1 MSSLLKLNVRGRLL
15 ALALFA
21 VAALLMLTA
30 MQALTVWRQGQTLDA
45 LVDGA
50 LAGER
55 RLAQAQAALGNTRR
69 FEKDMFLNMA
79 SAESIKHYEASW
91 SKSVA
96 SVVTRIDEAAPLLSS
111 ADKPELDKL
120 RAGLAGYQRGV
131 TTVLASIRAGSLQD
145 PAAAN
150 KAMTPYKDDVRT
162 ADKAF
167 EALSAAVATRV
178 AARRA
183 EAQAQTT
190 TALWAAVAVGLGVA
204 GLMLALALAIARSVI
219 QPLTAATLAAERI
232 ATGDLKQ
239 GQSVQGHDELALIG
253 QAVEKV
259 RQNVVRLV
267 DDAKTLASAAHQ
279 GQLATRIDTTHHA
292 GDYREVVLGLN
303 QTLAAVDAPL
313 QQVLDQLTRVS
324 QGNLQQQSVAGHAGR
339 FAELG
344 QAVNTTVGNLSATI
358 AEVVTLARELGTAS
372 NQVSVTSQTLSES
385 ASQQAACVEETTAS
399 LHEIL
404 SSVQQNASS
413 AATTDSIA
421 TEAAQQAQDGSQ
433 AVSQTV
439 DAMKSIATKITI
451 IDDIAY
457 QTNLLALNA
466 AIEAARAGE
475 HGKGFAV
482 VAAEVRKLA
491 ERSQVAAQEI
501 GGLATSSVKMAE
513 QAGRMLSSMVPSIHK
528 TSELVQEISAASGE
542 QSNSVNQINGAMDHL
557 NGTTQQT
564 ATASEEL
571 SATAEELSVQATRLQ
586 ELMAFFQL
594 DSTPSRA
601 GGQRQAAGK
610 LPKATGQP
618 PLRFG
623 NRGHAAPAHGNALA
637 HEPSFS
643 PI

>member
-1 MSSLLKLNVRGRLL
+1 
-15 ALALFA
+15 
-21 VAALLMLTA
+21 
-30 MQALTVWRQGQTLDA
+30 
-45 LVDGA
+45 
-50 LAGER
+50 
-55 RLAQAQAALGNTRR
+55 
-69 FEKDMFLNMA
+69 MFLNLA
-79 SAESIKHYEASW
+79 SAESLKHYEASW

-96 SVVTRIDEAAPLLSS
+96 SVITHIDAATPLLTN
-111 ADKPELDKL
+111 ADKPQLDQL
-120 RAGLAGYQRGV
+120 RAGLEGYRRGV
-131 TTVLASIRAGSLQD
+131 TAVLASIRAGNLQD

-150 KAMTPYKDDVRT
+150 KAMTPYKEDVRT

-167 EALSAAVATRV
+167 EALSTGVTARV
-178 AARRA
+178 AERREQARS
-183 EAQAQTT
+183 QTT
-190 TALWAAVAVGLGVA
+190 TALWTAGVWGVGVA
-204 GLMLALALAIARSVI
+204 GLVLALALAIARSVV
-219 QPLTAATLAAERI
+219 QPLAIATLAAERI
-232 ATGDLKQ
+232 AAGDLKQ
-239 GQSVQGHDELALIG
+239 PCSVQGHDEVAHLG

-259 RQNVVRLV
+259 RQNVMRLV
-267 DDAKTLASAAHQ
+267 DDAKLLAAAAHQ
-279 GQLATRIDTTHHA
+279 GRLDTRIDTARHA
-292 GDYREVVLGLN
+292 GDYREVVTGLN
-303 QTLAAVDAPL
+303 QTLAAVDAPV
-313 QQVLDQLTRVS
+313 QQVLDQLTSVS
-324 QGNLQQQSVAGHAGR
+324 QGNLRQQPAAGNDGR
-339 FAELG
+339 FAELS
-344 QAVNTTVGNLSATI
+344 QAVNTTVGTLSATI
-358 AEVVTLARELGTAS
+358 AEVVMLARELGTAS

-385 ASQQAACVEETTAS
+385 ASQQAAGVEETTAS

-439 DAMKSIATKITI
+439 DAMKSIATKVTI

-542 QSNSVNQINGAMDHL
+542 QSNSVNQINSAMGHL

-571 SATAEELSVQATRLQ
+571 SATAEELSVQAARLQ

-594 DSTPSRA
+594 DESSSRA
-601 GGQRQAAGK
+601 GGQRPAAGK
-610 LPKATGQP
+610 LSKGTGQP

-623 NRGHAAPAHGNALA
+623 NSRQAASEHGNTLA

-643 PI
+643 PF